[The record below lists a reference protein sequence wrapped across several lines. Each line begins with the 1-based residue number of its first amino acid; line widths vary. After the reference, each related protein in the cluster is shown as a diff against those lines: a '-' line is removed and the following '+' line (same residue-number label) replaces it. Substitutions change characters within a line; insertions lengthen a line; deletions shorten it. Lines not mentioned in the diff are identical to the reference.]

1 MSDLKHIH
9 IEGYTTE
16 LPYSTYGGGV
26 SKANF
31 RANRDSHGH
40 FIKTSFEEAVNEFSQ
55 GDVDYDFVYIEF
67 ESAVNYELAFKSFE
81 DAKSNFRL
89 ASCKRI
95 TTFEGDEETIN
106 YKACVYLNKKAVSTF
121 LKKVEAYLNHD
132 LDTDKGHPKNALLV
146 GNIELIKA
154 ATLESFWQEP
164 LIPFP
169 QPGED
174 LWWEIWFNN
183 IDEDSFKSQL
193 AQLSE
198 DGLTIGQRI
207 LRFPENTV
215 VLIKG
220 NTFRLGQSLL
230 YLDNLSE
237 IRKPIETTDFFTYLD
252 KNWQG
257 DFIKDLKSRI
267 RNSIELSN
275 TSICLLDT
283 GLNRVNPLLEDFI
296 PETQLET
303 VNPHW
308 TVSDSDRSGHGTPMA
323 GMILY
328 GDLTEVLSSNHSIDL
343 TANIESIKI
352 MDITENDPDLYGQ
365 ITLEAIALGEI
376 MNPNNKRVVCLAI
389 TAPDN
394 QFMGKPSSWSA
405 ALDLKLFGSIDERND
420 NTIIVTSGGNLPLEE
435 RTTYPLANEDFS
447 VQDPSQSFN
456 SITVGSFTLKDIIAE
471 PQYSGAVP
479 LARRGQMSPSNST
492 SLMWDSGWA
501 RKPDIVFE
509 GGNDGLFNTDLLD
522 ADSLKLL
529 STGVGGIGRSWL
541 TVFSDTSAATA
552 LAAKFAA
559 ALQDQYID
567 YRPETIRA
575 LIIHSA
581 NWTTAMLQNRELDT
595 IPKSDFGKLMST
607 VGYGVPN
614 LERAKFSAN
623 NALTIVAERVLTP
636 YKLVKSEVKTNNFHL
651 YDLPWPTDV
660 LSDLLD
666 AKITLKVTL
675 SYFIEPNPGN
685 KMYAD
690 STTYQSYGL
699 RFKMIDRNES
709 PERFKARVSKA
720 IKESQT
726 DYIKEG
732 SETWLLGSVNRDKG
746 SIHKDLWIGS
756 AADLALRNKIAVYP
770 TGGWWKNRKK
780 MLRYDK
786 DVNYS
791 IIISIESENNDVDIY
806 TPVLNQ
812 IRIPISIEN

>member
-1 MSDLKHIH
+1 MSDLKHIL

-16 LPYSTYGGGV
+16 LPYSTYGGGN
-26 SKANF
+26 SILNF
-31 RANRDSHGH
+31 RTNRTAHGN
-40 FIKTSFEEAVNEFSQ
+40 FIRTSFEEAVNEFSQ
-55 GDVDYDFVYIEF
+55 GNVDFDFVFIEF
-67 ESAVNYELAFKSFE
+67 ESAVNYELAFSSFE
-81 DAKSNFRL
+81 DAKGNFRL
-89 ASCKRI
+89 ASCKRLI
-95 TTFEGDEETIN
+95 TFEEGEEKII
-106 YKACVYLNKKAVSTF
+106 YRASVYLNKKAVSTF
-121 LKKVEAYLNHD
+121 LKKVEAYLNEETKNH
-132 LDTDKGHPKNALLV
+132 HPKNALLI
-146 GNIELIKA
+146 GNIEIIKA
-154 ATLESFWQEP
+154 ATIESFWQEP
-164 LIPFP
+164 IIPFP
-169 QPGED
+169 SPD
-174 LWWEIWFNN
+174 DVIWWEVWFNN
-183 IDEDSFKSQL
+183 IDEESFNTQL

-198 DGLTIGQRI
+198 DGLIVGNRI
-207 LRFPENTV
+207 LKFPENTV

-220 NTFRLGQSLL
+220 NSTILSENLL
-230 YLDNLSE
+230 YIDNLSE

-252 KNWQG
+252 KTWQG
-257 DFIKDLKSRI
+257 EFITDLKSRI
-267 RNSIELSN
+267 RNSIEQSN
-275 TSICLLDT
+275 TSVCLLDT
-283 GLNRVNPLLEDFI
+283 GLNRVNPLLENLI
-296 PETQLET
+296 PESQLET

-308 TVSDSDRSGHGTPMA
+308 TVSDSERSGHGTPMA

-328 GDLTEVLSSNHSIDL
+328 GDLTEVLGTDQTIDVS
-343 TANIESIKI
+343 ANIESIKI
-352 MDITENDPDLYGQ
+352 MDIAGNDPDLYGQ

-389 TAPDN
+389 TASDN
-394 QFMGKPSSWSA
+394 QFSGKPSSWSA
-405 ALDLKLFGSIDERND
+405 ALDLKLFGTIEERND
-420 NTIIVTSGGNLPLEE
+420 NTLLVTSGGNLPLEQ

-456 SITVGSFTLKDIIAE
+456 SITVGSFTLKDIIME
-471 PQYSGAVP
+471 PRYKGAVP

-492 SLMWDSGWA
+492 SLMWNNGWA
-501 RKPDIVFE
+501 RKPDVVFE
-509 GGNDGLFNTDLLD
+509 GGNDGLFNSDLLD
-522 ADSLKLL
+522 SDSLKLL
-529 STGVGGIGRSWL
+529 STGVGGVGRSWL

-552 LAAKFAA
+552 LAARFAA
-559 ALQDQYID
+559 TLQDQYIN

-575 LIIHSA
+575 LMIHSA
-581 NWTTAMLQNRELDT
+581 NWTSAMLQNRELET
-595 IPKSDFGKLMST
+595 IPKLDFAKLISS

-614 LERAKFSAN
+614 LEKAKFSAN
-623 NALTIVAERVLTP
+623 NALTIIAERIITP

-651 YDLPWPTDV
+651 YDLPWPTEV

-666 AKITLKVTL
+666 DKITLKVTL

-690 STTYQSYGL
+690 ATSYQSYGL

-709 PERFKARVSKA
+709 VERFKARVSKA

-726 DYIKEG
+726 DYVKEG
-732 SETWLLGSVNRDKG
+732 SETWLLGSGIRDKG